1 MMENIVGFLQG
12 HPADALMSLDHLDAK
27 REEMDTGSGRGGYDR
42 RGAQGGP
49 G

>member
-1 MMENIVGFLQG
+1 MEHIMVVLQG
-12 HPADALMSLDHLDAK
+12 HPADALMSPDHMEAR
-27 REEMDTGSGRGGYDR
+27 REEMDTGSGRGGHDR